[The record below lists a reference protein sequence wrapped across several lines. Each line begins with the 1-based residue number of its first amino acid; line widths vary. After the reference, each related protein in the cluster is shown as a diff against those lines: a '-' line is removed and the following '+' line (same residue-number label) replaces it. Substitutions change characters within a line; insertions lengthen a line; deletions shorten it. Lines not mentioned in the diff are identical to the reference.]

1 MKGNASVY
9 DLRGMRLENYS
20 WVWNTSFYLLTEYIA
35 DGYDED
41 DLEYLYDTQETL
53 LALHLDI
60 QVES

>member
-9 DLRGMRLENYS
+9 DLRGMQLKNYS
-20 WVWNTSFYLLTEYIA
+20 WFWSTSFYLLTEYIA

-53 LALHLDI
+53 LDLYSDI